1 MAKEYD
7 LKTAA
12 ELVNR
17 DTSYL
22 RHEIAA
28 KRLPARKLGGSWI
41 VKHGELVAWYAALDK
56 RHKLAPVP
64 LEIGGD

>member
-1 MAKEYD
+1 MPKEYD

-28 KRLPARKLGGSWI
+28 DRLKARKLGGSWI
-41 VKHGELVAWYAALDK
+41 VNRADLKAWYAALDK
-56 RHKLAPVP
+56 RHKSEPVP

>member
-12 ELVNR
+12 ELVSR
-17 DTSYL
+17 DPSYL

-41 VKHGELVAWYAALDK
+41 VSRADLKAWYAAIDK

-64 LEIGGD
+64 LETGGD